1 MIKSNIKK
9 IGFMQQ
15 LLSQKISV
23 FFVIGFLGIGLTHSK
38 SAFCDPKSSAQ
49 TEEESVSS
57 DKLSKKPVETPSQET
72 PTETSKDNRAQNS
85 TSNNSPKNLDELL
98 KKIKEDQ
105 ISNRLELKKREQ
117 LFLQTRNKQ
126 KALLKKAKSELLEQE
141 RLLSQLQSE
150 FEKQDQELSQLE
162 ENLALTMGV
171 LGELFGV
178 VRQTA
183 GETKALFQ
191 NSIISAQY
199 PKRSQFI
206 ESISQKKNLPSSK
219 DLETLWFL
227 IQQEMTESGKITR
240 FKQNIIQ
247 GDGKTKEQEII
258 RVATFNLVSNG
269 KYLVFD
275 NETQRILEL
284 TKQPK
289 RRFLSLAKKLQKGTK
304 DKLYKFGVDP
314 SRGSLLSLLIQS
326 PSLFERVN
334 QGGFI
339 GYFILLLFVC
349 GLALSLKKYL
359 YLKEYQQL
367 VQAQIQSDSVLK
379 DNPLG
384 DLLQTFLDFKNEKQ
398 ETLELKME
406 EAILQKSSPIKSGLG
421 TIKLLSSTAPLLGLL
436 GTVTG
441 MISTFQSITLFG
453 TGDPKLMAGGISQ
466 ALVTTALGLLVAIP
480 LVFIY
485 SFLSNKANSLIQIF
499 EEQAIGIL
507 SKKSPPKN
515 NRS

>member
-1 MIKSNIKK
+1 MRKLILNRIFRAKA
-9 IGFMQQ
+9 F
-15 LLSQKISV
+15 LLVALI
-23 FFVIGFLGIGLTHSK
+23 GIGLASFADT
-38 SAFCDPKSSAQ
+38 APSSAPQ
-49 TEEESVSS
+49 EEVT
-57 DKLSKKPVETPSQET
+57 KKAPSK
-72 PTETSKDNRAQNS
+72 
-85 TSNNSPKNLDELL
+85 NSPNSPQSLEELL
-98 KKIKEDQ
+98 QKIKADQ
-105 ISNRLELKKREQ
+105 ASNRLELKKREQ
-117 LFLQTRNKQ
+117 IFLQARNKQ
-126 KALLKKAKSELLEQE
+126 KTLLKKAKSELLEQE
-141 RLLSQLQSE
+141 RLLKQLQSE

-162 ENLALTMGV
+162 EKLALTMGV

-199 PKRSQFI
+199 PNRSQLM
-206 ESISQKKNLPSSK
+206 ESWSQKKNLPSSK
-219 DLETLWFL
+219 DLESLWFL
-227 IQQEMTESGKITR
+227 IQQEMTESGKVTR
-240 FKQNIIQ
+240 FKQNVVQ
-247 GDGKTKEQEII
+247 VDGNNKEQEII
-258 RVATFNLVSNG
+258 RVASFNLVSEG
-269 KYLVFD
+269 KYLIFD
-275 NETQRILEL
+275 SETQRILEL
-284 TKQPK
+284 NKQPK

-339 GYFILLLFVC
+339 GYFILFLFVC
-349 GLALSLKKYL
+349 GLALSLKKHL
-359 YLKEYQQL
+359 YLKQQEAL
-367 VQAQIQSDSVLK
+367 VQAQIQSSAVLK
-379 DNPLG
+379 NNPLG
-384 DLLQTFLDFKNEKQ
+384 ELLQTFLDFKDSAQ
-398 ETLELKME
+398 ETLELKLE
-406 EAILQKSSPIKSGLG
+406 EAIIQKIAPIKSGLT

-480 LVFIY
+480 LLFIY
-485 SFLSNKANSLIQIF
+485 SFLSNRSNSLIKIF

-507 SKKSPPKN
+507 SKKSNTANK
-515 NRS
+515 